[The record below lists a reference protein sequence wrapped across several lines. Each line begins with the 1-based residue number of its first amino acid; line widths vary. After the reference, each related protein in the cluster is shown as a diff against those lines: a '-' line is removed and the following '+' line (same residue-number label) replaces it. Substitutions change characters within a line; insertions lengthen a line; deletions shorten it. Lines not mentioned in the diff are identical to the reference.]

1 MTRAEAIL
9 QALVTLLTVP
19 PMAAAPATHV
29 LRDEEQAIEQA
40 LLPAVV
46 LTEGDEADPAR
57 INFHEVERFLE
68 VRLAVIGKGTLPYAA
83 ADAALIEA
91 HGRIYA
97 AQTLG
102 GLCEEIVEGPT
113 RRERADAN
121 VKLGRIEKTYRIRY
135 RTTEG
140 VLS

>member
-1 MTRAEAIL
+1 MTRAESIL
-9 QALVTLLTVP
+9 QALVALLTVP
-19 PMAAAPATHV
+19 AMSAAPAAQV
-29 LRDEEQAIEQA
+29 YRDEEQAIQQA

-46 LTEGDEADPAR
+46 LTEGDETEPVR
-57 INFHEVERFLE
+57 INFHEVERFLD
-68 VRLAVIGKGTLPYAA
+68 VRMAVIGKGALPYAA

-102 GLCEEIVEGPT
+102 GLSEEITEGPT
-113 RRERADAN
+113 RREREDAN